1 MWNIE
6 MDIRNPDG
14 TTASDDV
21 PRFGE
26 LVACAMARVQP
37 KAPTEHLGCYRLLV
51 QALNKVERVVPDI
64 LKSGHKVHAIHITYV
79 EK

>member
-26 LVACAMARVQP
+26 LVACAMAGVQP
-37 KAPTEHLGCYRLLV
+37 QAPTEHIGCHHLLV
-51 QALNKVERVVPDI
+51 NALHEVARVVPDI
-64 LKSGHKVHAIHITYV
+64 LNSGHKVHAIHLTYF
-79 EK
+79 ER